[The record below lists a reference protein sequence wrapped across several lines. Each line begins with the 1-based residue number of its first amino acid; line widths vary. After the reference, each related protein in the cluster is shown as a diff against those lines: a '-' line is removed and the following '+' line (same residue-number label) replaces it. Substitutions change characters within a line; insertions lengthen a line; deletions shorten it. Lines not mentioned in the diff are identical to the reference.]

1 LHFDEIPGMPP
12 VAQSREVAEVEAV
25 LQADGDARE
34 GAGDLAGDEGFAADR
49 AFVIEQ
55 DAVACIDAIGF
66 AVIGGDPAGV
76 EFGDG
81 VGAAGSNG
89 VICVCGVSCTSP

>member
-1 LHFDEIPGMPP
+1 MHLDEIPGMPP
-12 VAQSREVAEVEAV
+12 VAQGREVAEVEAI
-25 LQADGDARE
+25 LQADGDTRE
-34 GAGDLAGDEGFAADR
+34 GAGDLARDKGFAADR
-49 AFVIEQ
+49 ALVIEE
-55 DAVACIDAIGF
+55 DAVAGIDAIGF
-66 AVIGGDPAGV
+66 AVIDGDPVGV